1 MDVKFSGNLI
11 GVVGKN
17 GCGKTNLLNAIRFAF
32 TGEPGDPS
40 DTKESV
46 ITLGESKGDVEL
58 WFEAHGKEGY
68 IKRALHSNTRKF
80 QYGDSKL
87 TKDAEISMALQ
98 ELFGMDKDMLKNLT
112 FIRQGELQKLLFGD
126 RAEREA
132 NFLKI
137 FGLGQTEAIR
147 TTLLAKID
155 LLKTQ
160 VVDVGPMLDEHR
172 KTLEVEMA
180 KLPEIQAAA
189 DKSNQARE
197 DWAVATRT
205 LEGIRDLT
213 DKFVNKGKL
222 RYELDR
228 IDKEILGL
236 EAKDGATASIRI
248 SKQDELKE
256 LERQRSVYDTQLGQF
271 RARKDAREELATVQ
285 NYVRETFASYFSKNA
300 ELQAIP
306 VAESVNV
313 LTNLLALATKAVETK
328 AVLASAVDNLSTVQ
342 AEGTKL
348 DHKIDAASVEQVRI
362 KDLVERYI
370 VDRSNIQAN
379 LNQLSEAWS
388 KLKDLNAA
396 CPCPVCK
403 SMITDV
409 AGLKASTSALMAA
422 AQASYDK
429 LSGEISK
436 ATNDERIK
444 GKELSELTVQRQ
456 TNLVQQG
463 ISKKQKQEAEAWLSG
478 YAGVESVEAL
488 SNRLVQAQKAAAL
501 TPEVALLNSRLEG
514 YKSKE
519 ALLLK
524 TLQEYSDLPEV
535 IASLDSD
542 RMAAVRSW
550 LKDSDNV
557 LSQISALKGSRS
569 TFQVQLDELDKTL
582 VGLTPPTLELT
593 KATEDVVIAL
603 QTVWETAKEA
613 VGRLDMLKATIQGLK
628 IKIAQLEDQRGQ
640 CGKVTELIQRFEKIR
655 EVLERRN
662 FPLTF
667 VQQYFV
673 RLMPRI
679 QHHLA
684 ASGADFVVRQSAED
698 PVSFVFDK
706 LDGSCLGLTVDKL
719 SGGQKVRLV
728 VAFLFALHEYM
739 SAKMGFLVLDEPT
752 VFLDDTGVESFGEL
766 LSDIVVRL
774 KNSDMQVLIST
785 HEQGLKSQFTSS
797 IQLGNAV

>member
-1 MDVKFSGNLI
+1 
-11 GVVGKN
+11 
-17 GCGKTNLLNAIRFAF
+17 
-32 TGEPGDPS
+32 
-40 DTKESV
+40 
-46 ITLGESKGDVEL
+46 
-58 WFEAHGKEGY
+58 
-68 IKRALHSNTRKF
+68 
-80 QYGDSKL
+80 
-87 TKDAEISMALQ
+87 
-98 ELFGMDKDMLKNLT
+98 
-112 FIRQGELQKLLFGD
+112 
-126 RAEREA
+126 
-132 NFLKI
+132 
-137 FGLGQTEAIR
+137 
-147 TTLLAKID
+147 
-155 LLKTQ
+155 
-160 VVDVGPMLDEHR
+160 
-172 KTLEVEMA
+172 
-180 KLPEIQAAA
+180 
-189 DKSNQARE
+189 
-197 DWAVATRT
+197 
-205 LEGIRDLT
+205 
-213 DKFVNKGKL
+213 
-222 RYELDR
+222 
-228 IDKEILGL
+228 
-236 EAKDGATASIRI
+236 
-248 SKQDELKE
+248 
-256 LERQRSVYDTQLGQF
+256 
-271 RARKDAREELATVQ
+271 
-285 NYVRETFASYFSKNA
+285 
-300 ELQAIP
+300 
-306 VAESVNV
+306 
-313 LTNLLALATKAVETK
+313 VETK